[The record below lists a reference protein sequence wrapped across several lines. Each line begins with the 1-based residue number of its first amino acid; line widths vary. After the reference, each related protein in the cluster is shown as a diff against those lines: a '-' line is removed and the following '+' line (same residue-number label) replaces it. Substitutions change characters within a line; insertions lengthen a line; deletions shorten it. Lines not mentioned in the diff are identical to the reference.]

1 MKKIVTSMY
10 PWNILSRF
18 ILIVKELYFFFS
30 YLKTIKQIN
39 PELEEMG
46 IVKASRYSLVKAV
59 NLKVE
64 TLLLANSIESDMNK
78 DETEELQKLE
88 LSFVSREISK
98 YNDIFITHGIIEL
111 IKTKAERVKNKDYY
125 GYMVEIHYNWNN
137 ATLYQFLRIIFQ
149 ISIWTLLLYLIP
161 YTTIIKYCI
170 SAF

>member
-1 MKKIVTSMY
+1 MY
-10 PWNILSRF
+10 PWNILSRV
-18 ILIVKELYFFFS
+18 ILIIKEFYLFFS
-30 YLKTIKQIN
+30 YLKTIKQMN
-39 PELEEMG
+39 SELEERG

-64 TLLLANSIESDMNK
+64 TLLLANSLEKDMNK

-111 IKTKAERVKNKDYY
+111 IKTKAERVRNKDYY
-125 GYMVEIHYNWNN
+125 GYMVEISYNWNN
-137 ATLYQFLRIIFQ
+137 ATLYQVLRTIFQ

-161 YTTIIKYCI
+161 YTTIIGYCI

>member
-1 MKKIVTSMY
+1 MY
-10 PWNILSRF
+10 PWNILSRV
-18 ILIVKELYFFFS
+18 ILIIKEFYLFFS
-30 YLKTIKQIN
+30 YLKTIKQMN
-39 PELEEMG
+39 SELEERG

-64 TLLLANSIESDMNK
+64 TLLLANSLEKDMNK

-111 IKTKAERVKNKDYY
+111 IKTKAERVRNKDYY
-125 GYMVEIHYNWNN
+125 GYMVEISYNWNN
-137 ATLYQFLRIIFQ
+137 ATLYQVLRTIFQ

-161 YTTIIKYCI
+161 YTTIIGYCFPVTI
-170 SAF
+170 